1 MELGRP
7 PYTHDCRLGSPI
19 NADTEGHTDSIM
31 AKHRKDRDS
40 WGECTYNI
48 SYFQRA
54 LTHRSVFLHNAA
66 EARTLHKSMFI
77 SSSTTS
83 SSGAFRYIR
92 GKYVFISTPM
102 WLVGREITRFFICFV
117 SYCGPV
123 MQKRADIK
131 KYYVSKDVFNKHT
144 GWAVLVPPKGLK
156 HPPWFHFDRWAS
168 QVLCAASATKLCNI
182 ASVNLTAIRFK
193 PL

>member
-7 PYTHDCRLGSPI
+7 PNTHDCRLGSPI

-54 LTHRSVFLHNAA
+54 LTYRSVFLQNTV
-66 EARTLHKSMFI
+66 EARTLHKFMFI
-77 SSSTTS
+77 SSSTTNS
-83 SSGAFRYIR
+83 SVAFRHVR
-92 GKYVFISTPM
+92 ANCVFISTLM
-102 WLVGREITRFFICFV
+102 GLVGGEITRFFICFV
-117 SYCGPV
+117 CYCGPV

-131 KYYVSKDVFNKHT
+131 
-144 GWAVLVPPKGLK
+144 
-156 HPPWFHFDRWAS
+156 
-168 QVLCAASATKLCNI
+168 TKKQQQ
-182 ASVNLTAIRFK
+182 IRFERCF
-193 PL
+193 